1 MPAKRARPTEPDTP
15 VSVWSTAQADSRT
28 QRRDRYLPASI
39 AHPGKMLPAIARHA
53 IEHYTSP
60 GDLVIDPMCGI
71 GTTLVEAAHLDRLAI
86 GVEYEKRWADLALD
100 NVTHATE
107 NGAPGYTAVVRGDA
121 RGIAKLLGR
130 DTAGLAALIL
140 TSPPYGASTHGQVR
154 TTRDSGQPNVTKADF
169 RYSHDPGNL
178 AYRGIEELFE
188 GFTEI
193 LSNCRALL
201 KPGGFLV
208 ITTRPIR
215 SKGQMIDIPNLA
227 LKAALDAGFENYERC
242 VALLAGVSG
251 DRLVPRPS
259 FFASLNARSANA
271 NGDPLHLVVHEDV
284 LVLRRSQK
292 FIEGQHKDAPTQD
305 AADDPASC
313 GCIPLFADGPT
324 ERAA

>member
-1 MPAKRARPTEPDTP
+1 MPDKHARPVEPDVP
-15 VSVWSTAQADSRT
+15 VSVWSTAQSDSRT
-28 QRRDRYLPASI
+28 QRRDRYLPASM

-100 NVTHATE
+100 NVTHATA
-107 NGAPGYTAVVRGDA
+107 NGAPGYATVVHGDA
-121 RGIAKLLGR
+121 RGIDKLLGR
-130 DTAGLAALIL
+130 DTADRAALIL
-140 TSPPYGASTHGQVR
+140 TSPPYGASTHGHVR
-154 TTRDSGQPNVTKADF
+154 TTRDSGQPNVAKSDF
-169 RYSHDPGNL
+169 RYSRDPGNL
-178 AYRGIEELFE
+178 AYRGLEELFE

-193 LSNCRALL
+193 LSSCRALL

-242 VALLAGVSG
+242 AALLAGISG

-259 FFASLNARSANA
+259 FFSSLNARSSNA
-271 NGDPLHLVVHEDV
+271 NGDPLHLVIHEDV
-284 LVLRRSQK
+284 LALRRSL
-292 FIEGQHKDAPTQD
+292 EPTQD
-305 AADDPASC
+305 ELKDALAEDAANDPAAC
-313 GCIPLFADGPT
+313 GCIPLFTDGPT

>member
-1 MPAKRARPTEPDTP
+1 MPGKQARPVEPDTP
-15 VSVWSTAQADSRT
+15 VSVWSTAQSDSRT
-28 QRRDRYLPASI
+28 QRRGRYLPASM

-107 NGAPGYTAVVRGDA
+107 NGAPGYATVVHGNA
-121 RGIAKLLGR
+121 RRIDKLLGR
-130 DTAGLAALIL
+130 DTAGRAALIL

-154 TTRDSGQPNVTKADF
+154 TTRDSGQPNVAKSDF
-169 RYSHDPGNL
+169 HYSHDPGNL

-193 LSNCRALL
+193 LSSCRTLL

-215 SKGQMIDIPNLA
+215 SKRQMIDIPNLA

-242 VALLAGVSG
+242 VALLAAVSG

-259 FFASLNARSANA
+259 FFASLNARSSNA
-271 NGDPLHLVVHEDV
+271 NGAPLHLVIHEDV
-284 LVLRRSQK
+284 LALRRSPEPVP
-292 FIEGQHKDAPTQD
+292 EGQ
-305 AADDPASC
+305 PASEVNDSLAAEVTC
-313 GCIPLFADGPT
+313 ACIPLFSDET
-324 ERAA
+324 VRRAA